1 MSVQH
6 GLLVGHYHCGM
17 LQCCVTALG
26 MTSVDSGDHGV
37 SGSLL
42 GVIRAP
48 LHVLVALLCSMYG
61 VFHVACLF

>member
-1 MSVQH
+1 MS
-6 GLLVGHYHCGM
+6 
-17 LQCCVTALG
+17 QCSVTALG

-42 GVIRAP
+42 GAIRAP

>member
-42 GVIRAP
+42 GVICAP